1 MYEDKRLPDFCQMEK
16 IAWQIRSK
24 NAGSVAGFVT
34 VPDAD
39 LQEDEPDAEQ
49 PEEIPAAAKTD
60 N

>member
-1 MYEDKRLPDFCQMEK
+1 MEK